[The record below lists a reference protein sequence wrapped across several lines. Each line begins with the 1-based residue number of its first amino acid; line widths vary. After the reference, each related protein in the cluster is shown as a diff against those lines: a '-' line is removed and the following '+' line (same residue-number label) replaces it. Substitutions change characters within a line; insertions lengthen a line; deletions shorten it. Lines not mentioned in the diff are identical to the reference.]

1 MTRLL
6 VSTLLFFLLCMDTV
20 AQPAADSPVDHM
32 NFLSQQDKNLSMNY
46 LSYMSEVAHGRRAK
60 KMEKRRMEL
69 INSIN
74 EAIREATKL
83 RPFKSD
89 AALRDAFKQYWTVLL
104 TVFKE
109 DYHKIVDMEEV
120 AEQSYDDMEAY
131 LLIKEKAN
139 EKLHEASAKI
149 PVAFEAFASRHNVLL
164 SEGQTTK
171 LSERL
176 AQAGK
181 VNHYV
186 NQVYLL
192 FFKSNFQ
199 EGMMFKAMEKND
211 VNGVEQ
217 SKNSLTKF
225 SVEGLSKLDTIKPFN
240 GDASLVTACRKVL
253 EFQKSEGEDKA
264 SYMTEF
270 LIKREDFEKT
280 KKSFEA
286 KSSNSRT
293 QADIKAYNK
302 AIEDFNKAINTYNKT
317 NTELNASRAKIMES
331 WEAAQKKFM
340 DVHVP
345 RKL

>member
-6 VSTLLFFLLCMDTV
+6 VSALLSLV
-20 AQPAADSPVDHM
+20 VYSNINSQPTAESPVDHM
-32 NFLSQQDKNLSMNY
+32 NFLSQLDENLSRNY
-46 LSYMSEVAHGRRAK
+46 LSYMSEVAHGRRAR

-69 INSIN
+69 ITSIN
-74 EAIREATKL
+74 DAIREATKL
-83 RPFKSD
+83 RPYKTD

-109 DYHKIVDMEEV
+109 DYHKIVNMEEV

-131 LLIKEKAN
+131 LLIKEKAS
-139 EKLHEASAKI
+139 EKLHEASGKI
-149 PVAFEAFASRHNVLL
+149 PVAYEAFANRHNVRLT
-164 SEGQTTK
+164 EGQTTK
-171 LSERL
+171 LSQRL
-176 AQAGK
+176 EQAGK

-186 NQVYLL
+186 NKVYLL

-211 VNGVEQ
+211 LNGVEQ
-217 SKNSLTKF
+217 SKNSLAKF
-225 SVEGLSKLDTIKPFN
+225 STEGLSQLDTIKPFN
-240 GDASLVTACRKVL
+240 GDASLVAACRKVL

-264 SYMTEF
+264 NYMTEF
-270 LIKREDFEKT
+270 LMKREDFDKT

-293 QADIKAYNK
+293 QADINAYNK
-302 AIEDFNKAINTYNKT
+302 AIDEYNKAINLYNKT
-317 NTELNASRAKIMES
+317 GTELNASRAKVMES

-340 DVHVP
+340 DTHVP

>member
-6 VSTLLFFLLCMDTV
+6 VSTLCFLFCIEIA
-20 AQPAADSPVDHM
+20 AQPAPESPVDHM
-32 NFLSQQDKNLSMNY
+32 NFLSQLDKNLSMNY
-46 LSYMSEVAHGRRAK
+46 LSYMSEVAHGRRAR

-120 AEQSYDDMEAY
+120 AEQSYDAMEAY
-131 LLIKEKAN
+131 LLIKEKAS
-139 EKLHEASAKI
+139 EKLQEASSKI
-149 PVAFEAFASRHNVLL
+149 PVAYEAFASRHNVLL
-164 SEGQTTK
+164 TEGQKTK

-186 NQVYLL
+186 NQIYLL

-199 EGMMFKAMEKND
+199 EEMMFKAMEKND

-217 SKNSLTKF
+217 SRNSLTKF
-225 SVEGLSKLDTIKPFN
+225 SVEGLSKLDTIKPFD

-253 EFQKSEGEDKA
+253 EFQKSEGQEKA

-270 LIKREDFEKT
+270 LMKREDFEKT
-280 KKSFEA
+280 KKSFDA

-293 QADIKAYNK
+293 QADISAYNK
-302 AIEDFNKAINTYNKT
+302 AIEDYNKAINTYNKT
-317 NTELNASRAKIMES
+317 NTELNASRTKIMES

>member
-6 VSTLLFFLLCMDTV
+6 VSTLCFLFCIEIA
-20 AQPAADSPVDHM
+20 AQPAPESPVDHM
-32 NFLSQQDKNLSMNY
+32 NFLGQLDKNLSMNY
-46 LSYMSEVAHGRRAK
+46 LSYMSEVAHGRRAR

-74 EAIREATKL
+74 EAIREATKM

-120 AEQSYDDMEAY
+120 AEQSYDAMEAY
-131 LLIKEKAN
+131 LLIKEKAS
-139 EKLHEASAKI
+139 EKLQEACSKI
-149 PVAFEAFASRHNVLL
+149 PVAYEAFASRHNVLL
-164 SEGQTTK
+164 TEGQKTK

-186 NQVYLL
+186 NQIYLL

-199 EGMMFKAMEKND
+199 EEMMFKAMEKND

-217 SKNSLTKF
+217 SRNSLTKF
-225 SVEGLSKLDTIKPFN
+225 SSEGLSKLDTIKPFD

-253 EFQKSEGEDKA
+253 AFQKSEGEEKG

-270 LIKREDFEKT
+270 LMKREDFEKT
-280 KKSFEA
+280 KKSFDA

-293 QADIKAYNK
+293 QADISAYNK
-302 AIEDFNKAINTYNKT
+302 AIEDYNKAINTYNKT
-317 NTELNASRAKIMES
+317 NTKLNASRTKIMES